1 MEERIT
7 TRLGDGSRVEM
18 TLGEIRAD
26 IEAGVAMGVKRAK
39 VEPLTQ
45 DEVDHLVEI
54 FTAPGRFASVDPG
67 QEVVLSSDGTCG
79 LPRPAAAEQLL
90 VYQDAFGSDTLELG
104 STDYSYKAVKTIASE
119 VAQAMKMAQLEL
131 VAPAQYG
138 AMPDLGR
145 YSMPDG
151 PFPNWSEL
159 LPLGKVAEAR
169 AAQEEAIE
177 ASIDDICYVADELW
191 AAGTDG
197 MDFDTAAAAGD
208 GDFLATLRA
217 TETLRARYPH
227 IGIQLGMASEMV
239 LGMHGELEYKGKRLA
254 GMWPL
259 GQLRMAQEAGAT
271 VFGPAVNVNTTK
283 SAAWNT
289 ARTITIIKPCLAEAT
304 IPVHPNV
311 GMGVCG
317 VPMSGFPPHDALG
330 RVSRALVQVLGADGL

>member
-1 MEERIT
+1 MEDGIV
-7 TRLGDGSRVEM
+7 TRLGDGSRIEM
-18 TLGEIRAD
+18 TPGEIRAD
-26 IEAGVAMGVKRAK
+26 IESGVAAGVKRAK
-39 VEPLTQ
+39 VEPLSA
-45 DEVDHLVEI
+45 DEVDRLVEI
-54 FTAPGRFASVDPG
+54 FTTSGRFACVEPG
-67 QEVVLSSDGTCG
+67 EEVIMSSDGTCG

-90 VYQDAFGSDTLELG
+90 IYQDAFGSDTLELG
-104 STDYSYKAVKTIASE
+104 SSDYSYKAVKTIASE
-119 VAQAMKMAQLEL
+119 VAQAMKMIQLEL
-131 VAPAQYG
+131 VTPAQYG

-145 YSMPDG
+145 YSKPDG

-159 LPLGKVAEAR
+159 LPQGKVDEAR

-177 ASIDDICYVADELW
+177 ASIDDIVYVADELW

-217 TETLRARYPH
+217 TEILRAKYPH

-239 LGMHGELEYKGKRLA
+239 LGMHGELEYKGRRLA

-259 GQLRMAQEAGAT
+259 EQLRVVQEAGAT
-271 VFGPAVNVNTTK
+271 VFGPAVNVNTTR
-283 SAAWNT
+283 SVAWNV
-289 ARTITIIKPCLAEAT
+289 ARTITIIKPCMAEAR

>member
-1 MEERIT
+1 LDKRIT
-7 TRLGDGSRVEM
+7 TRLGDGGRVEM
-18 TLGEIRAD
+18 TPSEIRAD
-26 IEAGVAMGVKRAK
+26 IEAGVAIGVKRAK

-45 DEVDHLVEI
+45 DEVDRLVEI
-54 FTAPGRFASVDPG
+54 FTAPGRFASVEPG
-67 QEVVLSSDGTCG
+67 EEVVMSSDGTCD

-90 VYQDAFGSDTLELG
+90 VFQDAFGSDTLELG

-145 YSMPDG
+145 YSQPDG

-159 LPLGKVAEAR
+159 LPQGRVAEAR
-169 AAQEEAIE
+169 AAQEQAVE
-177 ASIDDICYVADELW
+177 ASVEDIVHVTDELW

-217 TETLRARYPH
+217 TAIVRRKYPH

-239 LGMHGELEYKGKRLA
+239 LGMHGELEYRGRRLA
-254 GMWPL
+254 GMWPVD
-259 GQLRMAQEAGAT
+259 QLRVAQEAGAT

-283 SAAWNT
+283 SVAWNV
-289 ARTITIIKPCLAEAT
+289 ARTITIVKPCMAEAL

-317 VPMSGFPPHDALG
+317 VPMTAFPPHDALG

>member
-1 MEERIT
+1 METSIT
-7 TRLGDGSRVEM
+7 TRLGDGSRAEM
-18 TLGEIRAD
+18 TPAEIRAD
-26 IEAGVAMGVKRAK
+26 IEAGMALGVKRAR
-39 VEPLTQ
+39 VEPLT
-45 DEVDHLVEI
+45 DEEVDRLVEI

-67 QEVVLSSDGTCG
+67 HEVILSSDGTVS

-90 VYQDAFGSDTLELG
+90 VYQDAFGSDSLELG

-119 VAQAMKMAQLEL
+119 EAQAMKMAQLEL

-159 LPLGKVAEAR
+159 LPQGRVEEAR

-177 ASIDDICYVADELW
+177 ASVEDICYVADELW

-217 TETLRARYPH
+217 TETLRERYPT

-239 LGMHGELEYKGKRLA
+239 LGMHGELEYGGKRLA
-254 GMWPL
+254 GMWPAA
-259 GQLRMAQEAGAT
+259 QLQAVEEAGAT
-271 VFGPAVNVNTTK
+271 VFGPAINVNTTK
-283 SAAWNT
+283 SVAWNV
-289 ARTITIIKPCLAEAT
+289 ARTIAILKPVVAAAG

-330 RVSRALVQVLGADGL
+330 RVSKALVEVLGADGL

>member
-1 MEERIT
+1 METSIT
-7 TRLGDGSRVEM
+7 TRLGDGSRAEM
-18 TLGEIRAD
+18 TPAEIRAD
-26 IEAGVAMGVKRAK
+26 IEAGMALGVKRAK
-39 VEPLTQ
+39 VEPLT
-45 DEVDHLVEI
+45 DEEVERLLEI

-67 QEVVLSSDGTCG
+67 NEVVLSSDGTVS
-79 LPRPAAAEQLL
+79 LPRPAPAEQLL

-104 STDYSYKAVKTIASE
+104 SADYSYKAVKTIASE
-119 VAQAMKMAQLEL
+119 EAQAMKMAQLEL

-145 YSMPDG
+145 YSRPDG

-159 LPLGKVAEAR
+159 LPQGRVEEAR

-177 ASIDDICYVADELW
+177 ASIEDICYVADELW
-191 AAGTDG
+191 AAGVDG

-217 TETLRARYPH
+217 TETLRERYPT

-239 LGMHGELEYKGKRLA
+239 LGMHGELTYEGQRLA

-259 GQLRMAQEAGAT
+259 EQLRVVEKAGAT
-271 VFGPAVNVNTTK
+271 VFGPAINVNTTK
-283 SAAWNT
+283 SVAWNT
-289 ARTITIIKPCLAEAT
+289 ARTIAILKPVVAVAE

-330 RVSRALVQVLGADGL
+330 RVSKALVEVLGADGL